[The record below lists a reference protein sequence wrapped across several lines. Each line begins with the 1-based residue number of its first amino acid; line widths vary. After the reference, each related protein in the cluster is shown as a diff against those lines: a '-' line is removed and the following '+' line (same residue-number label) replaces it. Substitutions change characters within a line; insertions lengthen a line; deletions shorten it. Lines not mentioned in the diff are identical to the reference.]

1 MEEHLTLPA
10 ENMLEKIRAE
20 LKALGPPANIV
31 LAYGRPASS
40 VIYLALYMAFAGI
53 AHETPV
59 IFLDGANSFD
69 PFLISKIARRAG
81 LVPEQLLSRIH
92 ISRAFTCHQM
102 QALVV
107 ERLGDAF
114 RKFGTNVAIVSG
126 LLDTFYDQDVPFEE
140 AHDLLRTTTAELTR
154 LAGEGARILI
164 ACPDTQLP
172 LESRQRR
179 FVNLL
184 KTISNKVLR
193 SEEDNG
199 AARFSLEKPYK
210 KVYERPELPDPFR
223 RRKWQSENHGI
234 KKSGFKNWR

>member
-10 ENMLEKIRAE
+10 ETTLEKIRAD
-20 LKALGPPANIV
+20 LKALGPPTNIV

-40 VIYLALYMAFAGI
+40 VTYLALYMTFAGI

-59 IFLDGANSFD
+59 VFLDGANSFD

-81 LVPEQLLSRIH
+81 LAPEQLLSRIH

-107 ERLGDAF
+107 ERLSDAF

-126 LLDTFYDQDVPFEE
+126 LLDTFYDQDVPFGE
-140 AHDLLRTTTAELTR
+140 AHDLLRTTTAEFSR
-154 LAGEGARILI
+154 LAGEGAHILI
-164 ACPDTQLP
+164 ACPDTHLP

-179 FVNLL
+179 FVNIL

-193 SEEDNG
+193 SEEDKG
-199 AARFSLEKPYK
+199 ASRFSLEKPYK
-210 KVYERPELPDPFR
+210 KTYERPELPDLSHR
-223 RRKWQSENHGI
+223 QRERSGYL
-234 KKSGFKNWR
+234 KKPGYKEWR